1 MTPPGRPPGTP
12 PTEPPTDPPGPPPT
26 GPQPPIPGRP
36 PEPEPGPLE
45 PPETEP
51 EPEQPP
57 PDQPPPGAPPR
68 TTGGR
73 PAAQLPDPT
82 AADDVLEADPTV
94 EGEDFSRVAFTQAAV
109 SQLQRL
115 IDRNG
120 PLMFHQSG
128 GCCDGSSPM
137 CYSEGDFITGDADVR
152 MGHVEVPLPDGSGSP
167 LDFWMSR
174 EQFAYWRHTHLT
186 IDLVDGRGGGFSLE
200 SPDGKR
206 FLTRSRML
214 SD

>member
-1 MTPPGRPPGTP
+1 MTAGPDGAQPTTLGADPVRPTTSSSAGATSVDPGPGL
-12 PTEPPTDPPGPPPT
+12 PPPT
-26 GPQPPIPGRP
+26 S
-36 PEPEPGPLE
+36 
-45 PPETEP
+45 
-51 EPEQPP
+51 
-57 PDQPPPGAPPR
+57 
-68 TTGGR
+68 
-73 PAAQLPDPT
+73 
-82 AADDVLEADPTV
+82 ADDVLEAEPTI

-109 SQLQRL
+109 AQMQRL

-137 CYSEGDFITGDADVR
+137 CFPEGDFITGDADVR
-152 MGHVEVPLPDGSGSP
+152 MGHVEVPLPGGGTSP

-206 FLTRSRML
+206 FLTRSRL
-214 SD
+214 LA

>member
-1 MTPPGRPPGTP
+1 M
-12 PTEPPTDPPGPPPT
+12 E
-26 GPQPPIPGRP
+26 
-36 PEPEPGPLE
+36 
-45 PPETEP
+45 
-51 EPEQPP
+51 
-57 PDQPPPGAPPR
+57 
-68 TTGGR
+68 
-73 PAAQLPDPT
+73 
-82 AADDVLEADPTV
+82 PTV
-94 EGEDFSRVAFTQAAV
+94 EGEDFSRVAFTRAALT
-109 SQLQRL
+109 QIQRL

-137 CYSEGDFITGDADVR
+137 CFPAGDFLTGDADVR
-152 MGHVEVPLPDGSGSP
+152 MGHVEVPLPDGSTSP

-214 SD
+214 ED

>member
-1 MTPPGRPPGTP
+1 MTDTSGTPRSTLPPPSAPPFAPPGPP
-12 PTEPPTDPPGPPPT
+12 PTEPPTAPPAQPPGTPPLPM
-26 GPQPPIPGRP
+26 
-36 PEPEPGPLE
+36 
-45 PPETEP
+45 
-51 EPEQPP
+51 PEQPP
-57 PDQPPPGAPPR
+57 GPAPEPPPEPMPE
-68 TTGGR
+68 
-73 PAAQLPDPT
+73 PT
-82 AADDVLEADPTV
+82 REEDALEMEPTV
-94 EGEDFSRVAFTQAAV
+94 EGEDFSRVAFTAAAV
-109 SQLQRL
+109 TQIQRL

-137 CYSEGDFITGDADVR
+137 CYPEGDFITGDADVR
-152 MGHVEVPLPDGSGSP
+152 MGHVEVPLPDGGTSP

-174 EQFAYWRHTHLT
+174 EQFTYWRHTHLT

-214 SD
+214 VA